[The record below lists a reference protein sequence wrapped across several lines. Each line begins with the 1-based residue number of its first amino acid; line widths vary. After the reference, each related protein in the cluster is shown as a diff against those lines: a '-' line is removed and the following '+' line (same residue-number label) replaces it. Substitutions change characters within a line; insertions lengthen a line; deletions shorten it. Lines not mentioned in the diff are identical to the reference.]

1 MPASLTNV
9 TLAQRE
15 QSHFARFSA
24 TRNTKRQATRERI
37 HERVVHPIDTPRLLR
52 DPLDRHDS
60 RALSALAAIRLAV
73 AAVVIH
79 AGVIVGFAFVG
90 HLVGEQGTYHPQER
104 ITVKIVETPPRP
116 PPPVV
121 EEPPIEPAPIV
132 PEFETV
138 PPPKKPEVQ
147 PKAPTKM
154 QEAPVPSPT
163 PEPAPVPRRI
173 VGLDLE
179 STVEGNGPSFAIGT
193 SRMGRTETRATDP
206 EQARRAPTSQ
216 AAPAATIQPVAG
228 VQRVASHIPTRDA
241 QFEKPKRLKPNRPE
255 YPPALK
261 AQGVQGD
268 VVVRVDIAAS
278 GQVTNV
284 TIVSSS
290 GYAAFD
296 AAAKQAAASERFAPA
311 LRDGIAVPFTLS
323 YSYRFRIE
331 E

>member
-1 MPASLTNV
+1 MSGSITSITSVRSVSPT
-9 TLAQRE
+9 
-15 QSHFARFSA
+15 FARFAA

-104 ITVKIVETPPRP
+104 LTVKIVETHPPP

-121 EEPPIEPAPIV
+121 DEPPVESAPIV
-132 PEFETV
+132 PEFEPVTR
-138 PPPKKPEVQ
+138 PKKPEVQ

-154 QEAPVPSPT
+154 QDAPELASNQEPT
-163 PEPAPVPRRI
+163 PVPRRI
-173 VGLDLE
+173 VGLSLE

-206 EQARRAPTSQ
+206 SRAQRAPTPQ
-216 AAPAATIQPVAG
+216 PTPAATMEPG
-228 VQRVASHIPTRDA
+228 TSVQRVASHIPTRDT
-241 QFEKPKRLKPNRPE
+241 QFEKPKRLKPNRPAF
-255 YPPALK
+255 PPALK
-261 AQGVQGD
+261 AQGVQGN

-278 GQVTNV
+278 GQVTSV

-296 AAAKQAAASERFAPA
+296 EAAKHAAASERFAPA

>member
-1 MPASLTNV
+1 
-9 TLAQRE
+9 
-15 QSHFARFSA
+15 
-24 TRNTKRQATRERI
+24 
-37 HERVVHPIDTPRLLR
+37 
-52 DPLDRHDS
+52 
-60 RALSALAAIRLAV
+60 
-73 AAVVIH
+73 
-79 AGVIVGFAFVG
+79 
-90 HLVGEQGTYHPQER
+90 
-104 ITVKIVETPPRP
+104 
-116 PPPVV
+116 
-121 EEPPIEPAPIV
+121 
-132 PEFETV
+132 
-138 PPPKKPEVQ
+138 
-147 PKAPTKM
+147 
-154 QEAPVPSPT
+154 
-163 PEPAPVPRRI
+163 
-173 VGLDLE
+173 
-179 STVEGNGPSFAIGT
+179 
-193 SRMGRTETRATDP
+193 MGRTETRATDP